1 MKEDVKDAMV
11 ASINKSEAIDNFL
24 SNWYSVCD
32 LNETAANAGSV
43 ITNAVIKGKIAQDEA
58 QFLMDLL
65 DQHIMMTK
73 IMKGEDV

>member
-1 MKEDVKDAMV
+1 MNEEMKDAMV

-43 ITNAVIKGKIAQDEA
+43 ITNLVVKGQIKEDDARY
-58 QFLMDLL
+58 LMDLL

-73 IMKGEDV
+73 IMKGEEV